1 LNLWMTTAKRSIK
14 INKHYLTVFWIISI
28 AAVDVITRR
37 NAQLYFDPDKTLWVI
52 KGVLGFTYRT
62 NYGGLFGILSNWK
75 YFNLSSMFISVFIL
89 VISFVYYSKLH
100 QYLTLS
106 LRFFFI
112 LLTASL
118 LGNLPDH
125 IFLGYGRDWIVW
137 FGPGV
142 ANIADY
148 CTFASFFLLPVAL
161 ILHPEIT
168 WKRYKRWA
176 CTRSMK
182 VALGLHLFQRK
193 KNDNH
198 TPLTPPNHQI

>member
-1 LNLWMTTAKRSIK
+1 MKRLIK
-14 INKHYLTVFWIISI
+14 INKHYLTIFWIVFI
-28 AAVDVITRR
+28 AVIDVITRH
-37 NAQLYFDPDKTLWVI
+37 NAQLYFDPDKTFWVI
-52 KGVLGFTYRT
+52 KGVLGLTYRI
-62 NYGGLFGILSNWK
+62 NYGGLLGLGSNWS
-75 YFNLSSMFISVFIL
+75 YFNLSSIFISVFIL

-125 IFLGYGRDWIVW
+125 IFLGYARDWIVW

-148 CTFASFFLLPVAL
+148 CTFASFFLLFIGL
-161 ILHPEIT
+161 LLHPEVT
-168 WKRYKRWA
+168 WKRFREYNSSSLK
-176 CTRSMK
+176 K
-182 VALGLHLFQRK
+182 QLGLPYMQSSRNIK
-193 KNDNH
+193 QDKN
-198 TPLTPPNHQI
+198 L